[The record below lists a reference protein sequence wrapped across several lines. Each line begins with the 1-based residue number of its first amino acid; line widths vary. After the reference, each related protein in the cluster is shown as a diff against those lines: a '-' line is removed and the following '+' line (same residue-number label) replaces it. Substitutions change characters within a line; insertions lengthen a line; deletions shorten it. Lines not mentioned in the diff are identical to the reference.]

1 MADLDW
7 SQCPAVES
15 IPGKLSGAWVFRDT
29 RMKVWLI
36 LLLVAGAGF
45 GQTPTKKAPAKKAAA
60 AKKEEAAPS
69 KWPVETLTVEGNHS
83 YTREQVLGVAG
94 LKVGQMAGKAEFEA
108 ARDRLTATGMF
119 ETVGYKFEPGA
130 NKKGFVAS
138 FQVTEAE
145 PAYAVRFEG
154 LGVPD
159 GEIEGALRA
168 KDSLYSPAK
177 LPATKLV
184 IDRYTNWIQEFL
196 AGKGLT
202 EKIEGKVTPLGG
214 EQFAIVF
221 RPARNL
227 PAVAQVTF
235 QGNQVVTQG
244 VLREAVHGM
253 AIGSPYSE
261 SGFRELLNST
271 VRPVYEQ
278 RGRVR
283 VAFPEV
289 RAEPVSDVEGVHV
302 FVKIDEGQSYELGK
316 VEIAGPSPVDGAVLI
331 KAGDFKTGDVANF
344 ERVNEGLEKIRKAV
358 RRAGYL
364 DAKVTSERGIDDA
377 KKAVDVAVHI
387 EAGAKY
393 TMGKLTIVG
402 LDLNGEA
409 EITRIWTLKAG
420 KTLNP
425 EYPDYFLNRI
435 KEEGLFEGLGA
446 TKADLK
452 VDEKQHTADVTL
464 TFTGEDP
471 TKQPARRG
479 GRGGRGGWRL
489 AGRQGVFR

>member
-1 MADLDW
+1 MLLDAETRRRGGSGDHRTLARGRGVILEGGRAAMADLDW

-15 IPGKLSGAWVFRDT
+15 IPGKLSGAWVFKDT
-29 RMKVWLI
+29 SMKVWLI

-45 GQTPTKKAPAKKAAA
+45 GQTPTKRAPAKKGATA
-60 AKKEEAAPS
+60 EAAPS
-69 KWPVETLTVEGNHS
+69 KGPVETLTVEGNHNC
-83 YTREQVLGVAG
+83 TREQVLGVAG

-119 ETVGYKFEPGA
+119 ETVGYKFEAGT

-138 FQVTEAE
+138 FQVTEVE
-145 PAYAVRFEG
+145 PAYAVRFEE

-184 IDRYTNWIQEFL
+184 IDRYTNWIQGFL

-202 EKIEGKVTPLGG
+202 QKIEGKVTALGG

-261 SGFRELLNST
+261 SGFTELLNK
-271 VRPVYEQ
+271 
-278 RGRVR
+278 RVR
-283 VAFPEV
+283 
-289 RAEPVSDVEGVHV
+289 H
-302 FVKIDEGQSYELGK
+302 
-316 VEIAGPSPVDGAVLI
+316 
-331 KAGDFKTGDVANF
+331 
-344 ERVNEGLEKIRKAV
+344 
-358 RRAGYL
+358 
-364 DAKVTSERGIDDA
+364 
-377 KKAVDVAVHI
+377 
-387 EAGAKY
+387 
-393 TMGKLTIVG
+393 
-402 LDLNGEA
+402 
-409 EITRIWTLKAG
+409 
-420 KTLNP
+420 
-425 EYPDYFLNRI
+425 
-435 KEEGLFEGLGA
+435 
-446 TKADLK
+446 
-452 VDEKQHTADVTL
+452 
-464 TFTGEDP
+464 
-471 TKQPARRG
+471 
-479 GRGGRGGWRL
+479 
-489 AGRQGVFR
+489 

>member
-1 MADLDW
+1 
-7 SQCPAVES
+7 
-15 IPGKLSGAWVFRDT
+15 
-29 RMKVWLI
+29 MKVWLI
-36 LLLVAGAGF
+36 FLLLAGAGF
-45 GQTPTKKAPAKKAAA
+45 AQTAPKRAPAKKAAA
-60 AKKEEAAPS
+60 AKNPEVAPS
-69 KWPVETLTVEGNHS
+69 KWPVETLTVEGNHN
-83 YTREQVLGVAG
+83 YTREQVLAVAG
-94 LKVGQMAGKAEFEA
+94 LKVGQLAGKAEFEA
-108 ARDRLTATGMF
+108 ARDRLTATGVF
-119 ETVGYKFEPGA
+119 ETVGYKFEPGPGKA
-130 NKKGFVAS
+130 GFIATL
-138 FQVTEAE
+138 QVTEVE
-145 PAYAVRFEG
+145 PAYPMRFEE
-154 LGVPD
+154 LGVPAQ
-159 GEIEGALRA
+159 EIESLLRA
-168 KDSLYSPAK
+168 KDGLYSAAK
-177 LPATKLV
+177 LPATKPV

-196 AGKGLT
+196 ATKGIT
-202 EKIEGKVTPLGG
+202 EKIVGRVTQLAG

-235 QGNQVVTQG
+235 QGNQVVPQG
-244 VLREAVHGM
+244 VLREAVHGI
-253 AIGSPYSE
+253 AIGSPYTE
-261 SGFRELLNST
+261 SGFRDLLNNA

-283 VAFPEV
+283 MAFTEV

-316 VEIAGPSPVDGAVLI
+316 VAIAGPSPVEAAVLI

-364 DAKVTSERGIDDA
+364 DAKVTPERSIDDT

-387 EAGAKY
+387 ESGAQY
-393 TMGKLTIVG
+393 TMGKLTMVG

-409 EITRIWTLKAG
+409 EVTRIWTLKEG

-425 EYPDYFLNRI
+425 EYPDYFLKRI

-446 TKADLK
+446 AKADLK
-452 VDEKQHTADVTL
+452 VDAQKHTADVTL

-471 TKQPARRG
+471 TKTPGRRG
-479 GRGGRGGWRL
+479 GRGGRGGDRW
-489 AGRQGVFR
+489 GDGGGDD

>member
-1 MADLDW
+1 
-7 SQCPAVES
+7 
-15 IPGKLSGAWVFRDT
+15 
-29 RMKVWLI
+29 
-36 LLLVAGAGF
+36 
-45 GQTPTKKAPAKKAAA
+45 
-60 AKKEEAAPS
+60 
-69 KWPVETLTVEGNHS
+69 
-83 YTREQVLGVAG
+83 
-94 LKVGQMAGKAEFEA
+94 
-108 ARDRLTATGMF
+108 
-119 ETVGYKFEPGA
+119 
-130 NKKGFVAS
+130 
-138 FQVTEAE
+138 
-145 PAYAVRFEG
+145 
-154 LGVPD
+154 
-159 GEIEGALRA
+159 
-168 KDSLYSPAK
+168 
-177 LPATKLV
+177 
-184 IDRYTNWIQEFL
+184 
-196 AGKGLT
+196 
-202 EKIEGKVTPLGG
+202 
-214 EQFAIVF
+214 
-221 RPARNL
+221 
-227 PAVAQVTF
+227 
-235 QGNQVVTQG
+235 
-244 VLREAVHGM
+244 
-253 AIGSPYSE
+253 
-261 SGFRELLNST
+261 
-271 VRPVYEQ
+271 
-278 RGRVR
+278 
-283 VAFPEV
+283 V

-471 TKQPARRG
+471 TKQPTRRG
-479 GRGGRGGWRL
+479 GRGGRGD
-489 AGRQGVFR
+489 